1 MGDAKQRSTT
11 ECELISNRISIT
23 KAAKLAAFVYF
34 FTRFE
39 INGSTLKLV
48 EYLKVFYICW
58 MKTGYELLLP
68 QGLTDYFDVI
78 EVEEYAT
85 RVILHLDEKVLS
97 ESEMGDSAYLSK
109 GFYPAIDIHDFPVRD
124 RSLTLRVRRRRW
136 QEKATGNPYMR
147 DWEVI
152 AQGTRL
158 TREFA
163 AFLKELS

>member
-1 MGDAKQRSTT
+1 MRSERGEFSLANVKTQRGEIASLWVKDAT
-11 ECELISNRISIT
+11 L
-23 KAAKLAAFVYF
+23 
-34 FTRFE
+34 
-39 INGSTLKLV
+39 GSTLKLV